1 MALDEDSHDSVESV
15 QAKTQSKV
23 CEWQPKRSFE
33 ENATFFGS
41 NGSVPMILWPK
52 DRALFNRL
60 ELIVQMFEANGEWP
74 QRAPFLNPHLLHAEQ
89 QQQRR
94 LMVSPSLMDAAALDI
109 DMDGPYDQDNSNS
122 ESDFYSAVQ
131 QQAANGNGML
141 RFIFYF
147 EGGYNFGVYH
157 KIFYSYI
164 NIYLYLKLF
173 IFYIICSN
181 IHNMW
186 QYKVVVNFY

>member
-1 MALDEDSHDSVESV
+1 MALDEDSQDSVASV
-15 QAKTQSKV
+15 QAKTQAKV
-23 CEWQPKRSFE
+23 CERQPPRSFE
-33 ENATFFGS
+33 ENATFFGGS

-60 ELIVQMFEANGEWP
+60 ELIVQMFESASGEWP
-74 QRAPFLNPHLLHAEQ
+74 QRAPFLNPHLLLAEQQQQ

-109 DMDGPYDQDNSNS
+109 DLDGPYDQDNSNS

-141 RFIFYF
+141 RLIFYF
-147 EGGYNFGVYH
+147 LILGYTI
-157 KIFYSYI
+157 KYSI
-164 NIYLYLKLF
+164 PT
-173 IFYIICSN
+173 
-181 IHNMW
+181 
-186 QYKVVVNFY
+186 